1 MLAHSP
7 PLPLVIDYKCDPTSG
22 DEEGAFLALKQR
34 DRVRRVRLSMPAA
47 NLQKLIEVMDDEY
60 PILEYMI
67 LATGGPPYDRS
78 SILILPETLQAPHL
92 RHLTLSA
99 FALPM
104 GSRLLTAAVGLVSLC
119 LYMDVPSTYFH
130 PNALLHWISYMPQ
143 LETLVI
149 AFFFP
154 VPNREIER
162 QLTHMPILTPVIL
175 PNLHCFMFQG
185 VSAYL
190 EAFIHQITTP
200 RLEKFDIDFFNQL
213 TFSVPRLV
221 QFLNTSYATENLR
234 FDSARFWF
242 EDERVAAKVYT
253 TSGEAKIDA
262 FINVGCWHLD
272 WQVSSMAQIF
282 NSLSHLFSAVDHLTL
297 KHKVHRLSSEDHNAV
312 DHTEWRKLLGSF
324 GNTKTLWVSSGL
336 VEQLSRCLELEDGE
350 LPLELLPELQ
360 ELTYSVSGNTGDAFT
375 PFVNAR
381 QNADRAVTLV
391 CRSPSPGRSASHIE
405 TSLPSI
411 TPAIIGAS
419 EAGSGFDT

>member
-22 DEEGAFLALKQR
+22 DEEGAFLALKQH

-47 NLQKLIEVMDDEY
+47 SLQKLIEVMDDEY

-67 LATGGPPYDRS
+67 LAIGGPPYDTS

-104 GSRLLTAAVGLVSLC
+104 GSRLLSTAVGLVSLC
-119 LYMDVPSTYFH
+119 LYMDVQSTYFH
-130 PNALLHWISYMPQ
+130 PNALLHWISHMPQ

-149 AFFFP
+149 AFFLP

-162 QLTHMPILTPVIL
+162 QLTRMPIITPVIL
-175 PNLHCFMFQG
+175 PNLHCFMFKG

-190 EAFIHQITTP
+190 EAFIYQITTP

-213 TFSVPRLV
+213 TFSVPCLV
-221 QFLNTSYATENLR
+221 QFLNTSYATESLR

-242 EDERVAAKVYT
+242 EDERVLAEVYT
-253 TSGEAKIDA
+253 TSGEAKINV
-262 FINVGCWHLD
+262 FINVACWHLD
-272 WQVSSMAQIF
+272 WQVSSVAQIF
-282 NSLSHLFSAVDHLTL
+282 NSLSHLYSAVEHLTL
-297 KHKVHRLSSEDHNAV
+297 KYEVHRLSSEDHNAV
-312 DHTEWRKLLGSF
+312 DRTEWRKLLGSF
-324 GNTKTLWVSSGL
+324 GNAKTLWVSSGL
-336 VEQLSRCLELEDGE
+336 VGQLSRCLELEDGE

-360 ELTYSVSGNTGDAFT
+360 ELTYSASGNTGDAFT

-381 QNADRAVTLV
+381 QKADRAVTLV
-391 CRSPSPGRSASHIE
+391 RRSPSPGRSASHIE
-405 TSLPSI
+405 TSSPSI
-411 TPAIIGAS
+411 TPATIGAS